1 MKRLV
6 DNVTS
11 QYVEAMNRLRP
22 KTQRQRIVAYVESY
36 EDVAFWRLLLDEFES
51 DRYYFQIML
60 PNGKNLTRGKKSAL
74 NHLLEGDGLGQ
85 YMIACVDSD
94 YDYLMQGATQTSAMM
109 LSNPYVIQ
117 TFAYAIEN
125 YQCYAGSLNQVCVQA
140 TLNDRRLIDF
150 EAYLELYSRIAF
162 PLFAWNVLFYRKK
175 LHNQFPMQELDRCI
189 RIEPVDFRMPQLSLD
204 RLQLKVTRKID
215 WLESNFPELKASAEA
230 LMQELPEL
238 GVTEDATYMYIQGH
252 HFMETLIYRLLD
264 PVCTALRREREME
277 IQHLAQH
284 EEQRKN
290 ELRAYEHSQIPIQEA
305 LVKNTH
311 YRDSAP
317 YQRIREQV
325 RRLVES
331 LKGVIV
337 NDASRSPES
346 KG

>member
-22 KTQRQRIVAYVESY
+22 KTQRRRIVAYVESY

-51 DRYYFQIML
+51 DRFYFQIML

-74 NHLLEGDGLGQ
+74 NHILEGQVLGQ

-94 YDYLMQGATQTSAMM
+94 YDYLMQGRTNTSEMI
-109 LSNPYVIQ
+109 LSSPYVLQ
-117 TFAYAIEN
+117 TYAYAIEN

-140 TLNDRRLIDF
+140 TLNDHRLLDF
-150 EAYLELYSRIAF
+150 EAYLEIYSKIIF

-175 LHNQFPMQELDRCI
+175 LHNQFPMQEMDRFI
-189 RIEPVDFRMPQLSLD
+189 RLEPVDFRAPQTSLE
-204 RLQLKVTRKID
+204 RLEAKVAKKIE
-215 WLESNFPELKASAEA
+215 WLEKNYPDLISEADALRSELK
-230 LMQELPEL
+230 EL
-238 GVTEDATYMYIQGH
+238 GVTEETTYMYVQGH
-252 HFMETLIYRLLD
+252 HFMETLIYRLLE
-264 PVCTALRREREME
+264 PMCMVLRREREME

-317 YQRIREQV
+317 YQKMREQV
-325 RRLVES
+325 RKLMAGFTE
-331 LKGVIV
+331 
-337 NDASRSPES
+337 ASV
-346 KG
+346 